1 MKVGLAL
8 TRRYYPRSFLRLLL
22 VAFGAVALPLVLAFI
37 NAAVYLDRLADQSQ
51 IAVAKAAQAARA
63 SRLLMEQVTGL
74 ERTVR
79 QYLVLGDAELLQ
91 DYDRLR
97 ADFKSTTSELSL
109 LPVDEQQLRAL
120 NLVIDKEQSLFAL
133 LGKGPLKATH
143 KSALIEGYVALSD
156 LAKGVL
162 EISNGLTDRE
172 IERLRGTGER
182 AQRILW
188 WQFSATIPIG
198 LLIAVAVTVFVAQ
211 PIRELDQAIRRLG
224 AGEFG
229 GAIRVRGP
237 ADVRYLG
244 DRLDWLRQRLVE
256 LEQQKQVFLRHVSHE
271 LKTPL
276 TSLREGS
283 ELLFEETA
291 GPLSARQREI
301 VAILRNKSG
310 ELQSLIEELLGYH
323 RAQESMGR
331 LELAPVRM
339 DRIVAEAAE
348 DQQLAAQARGIRFD
362 MRLEPVTLPADA
374 EKLRTIADN
383 LISNAVKHSP
393 DGGIISLAGRREGNK
408 VIIEVSDTGP
418 GVPVADRERIFDWF
432 YQGEHAHRSRV
443 RGSGLGLAIA
453 KEMVTAHRGRIEL
466 VDDGAGGA
474 RFRVSLPV
482 TWTS

>member
-1 MKVGLAL
+1 MKVRPAF
-8 TRRYYPRSFLRLLL
+8 TQRYYPRSFLRLLL
-22 VAFGAVALPLVLAFI
+22 IAFGAVALPLALAFV
-37 NAAVYLDRLADQSQ
+37 NAAVYLDRLAEQSQ

-63 SRLLMEQVTGL
+63 SRIMVEQVTVL

-79 QYLVLGDAELLQ
+79 QHLVLGDAELLK
-91 DYDRLR
+91 DYSRLR
-97 ADFKSTTSELSL
+97 ADFKSITSELSL
-109 LPVDEQQLRAL
+109 LPMDEQQLHAL
-120 NLVIDKEQSLFAL
+120 NLCIDKEQNLFAL
-133 LGKGPLKATH
+133 LDKGPLKAAD
-143 KSALIEGYVALSD
+143 KSALIEGYVVLSD
-156 LAKGVL
+156 LAYGVL
-162 EISNGLTDRE
+162 EFSNALTDRE
-172 IERLRGTGER
+172 IERLRRTGER

-198 LLIAVAVTVFVAQ
+198 LLIAVAVTVLVAQ
-211 PIRELDQAIRRLG
+211 PIRELDQAIRKLG
-224 AGEFG
+224 TGEFG
-229 GAIRVRGP
+229 SAIRVRGP

-244 DRLDWLRQRLVE
+244 DRLDWLRQRMVE

-310 ELQSLIEELLGYH
+310 ELQSMIEDLLGYQ

-339 DRIVAEAAE
+339 DHVVAEAAE
-348 DQQLAAQARGIRFD
+348 NQQLAARARGIRFD
-362 MRLEPVTLPADA
+362 MRLDPVTLPADA
-374 EKLRTIADN
+374 EKLRTIVDN

-408 VIIEVSDTGP
+408 VILEVSDTGP
-418 GVPVADRERIFDWF
+418 GVAVADRERIFDWF
-432 YQGEHAHRSRV
+432 FQGEHAHRSRI

-466 VDDGAGGA
+466 VEDGAGGA
-474 RFRVSLPV
+474 RFRVSIPLAPA
-482 TWTS
+482 

>member
-8 TRRYYPRSFLRLLL
+8 SQRYYPRSFLRLLL

-37 NAAVYLDRLADQSQ
+37 NAAVYVDRLADQSQ
-51 IAVAKAAQAARA
+51 TAVAKAAQAARA
-63 SRLLMEQVTGL
+63 SRQLMEQVTGL

-79 QYLVLGDAELLQ
+79 QYLVLGDPELLK

-97 ADFKSTTSELSL
+97 SDFKSTAGELSL
-109 LPVDEQQLRAL
+109 VPADEQQLNAL
-120 NLVIDKEQSLFAL
+120 NLVIDKEQSLFAV
-133 LGKGPLKATH
+133 LGKAQLATAD

-156 LAKGVL
+156 LARGVL
-162 EISNGLTDRE
+162 EIGNRLTDRE
-172 IERLRGTGER
+172 IERLRETGER

-198 LLIAVAVTVFVAQ
+198 LLIAVAVTVLVAQ
-211 PIRELDQAIRRLG
+211 PIRELDQAIRKLG

-229 GAIRVRGP
+229 RAIRVRGP

-301 VAILRNKSG
+301 VAILRNKSS

-323 RAQESMGR
+323 RAQESLGR
-331 LELAPVRM
+331 LELATLRM

-348 DQQLAAQARGIRFD
+348 NQRLAAQARGIRFD
-362 MRLEPVTLPADA
+362 MRLEPVTLVADA

-408 VIIEVSDTGP
+408 VILEVSDTGP
-418 GVPVADRERIFDWF
+418 GVPAADRERIFDWF
-432 YQGEHAHRSRV
+432 YQGKNVHRGRV
-443 RGSGLGLAIA
+443 RGSGLGLAIV
-453 KEMVTAHRGRIEL
+453 KDMVAAHRGRIEL

-474 RFRVSLPV
+474 RFRVSIPLV
-482 TWTS
+482 